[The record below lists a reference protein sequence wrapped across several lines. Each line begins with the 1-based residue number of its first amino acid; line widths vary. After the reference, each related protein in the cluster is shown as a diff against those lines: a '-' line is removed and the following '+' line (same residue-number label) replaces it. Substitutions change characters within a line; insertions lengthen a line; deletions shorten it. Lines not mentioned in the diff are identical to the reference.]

1 MNFNEIC
8 ILCSSLTT
16 FLPCGIRMRK
26 KTLHVD
32 HVIRVSSW
40 LLTIFMVHFV
50 KNVTQWCHSSAEN
63 KAQKKPNQRPNWC
76 SKRYMCEAPGSI
88 GHLWAYIPSSFARS
102 LLVCGKVVPPNQV
115 GKSFWMTESFCKT
128 HTVGC
133 LYYYSARR
141 QGMFS
146 IVFII
151 VSVYALLHSGC
162 ALW

>member
-1 MNFNEIC
+1 MFISGNISAMWDSYAKENTSC
-8 ILCSSLTT
+8 WSCDQSVIL
-16 FLPCGIRMRK
+16 
-26 KTLHVD
+26 TLD
-32 HVIRVSSW
+32 YIM
-40 LLTIFMVHFV
+40 IHFV
-50 KNVTQWCHSSAEN
+50 KSVTQWYHSSAEK
-63 KAQKKPNQRPNWC
+63 KAQKNTNWC
-76 SKRYMCEAPGSI
+76 SKRYMCEAPGTI
-88 GHLWAYIPSSFARS
+88 EHLWAYIPSSFARS
-102 LLVCGKVVPPNQV
+102 LLVCGKVAPPNQV

-133 LYYYSARR
+133 LHYYSARR